1 MTKIAYITFNSK
13 LHYLQCAR
21 GIEARC
27 EEVLRRVA
35 VDPVS
40 LPDLNPVGSHHGDKA
55 EEEEPGDGPHAGDR
69 RRKDVAE
76 DEEAE
81 KGEGRDAKG
90 PVE

>member
-1 MTKIAYITFNSK
+1 MKYYHFRSEIQ
-13 LHYLQCAR
+13 LDH
-21 GIEARC
+21 
-27 EEVLRRVA
+27 
-35 VDPVS
+35 
-40 LPDLNPVGSHHGDKA
+40 PVGRHHGDEA